1 MLMFG
6 LNLISFTYFFTIYFS
21 DVNDAFKKA
30 PILMLILGVVLPFGL
45 VVSVD
50 LFTDTGTSNGFSST
64 GRIFYYIFYSLDPL
78 MTFFMGLMYMISQ
91 TGKDPADWSNSGI
104 LLPNL
109 KNSLIFMA
117 G

>member
-45 VVSVD
+45 VVTVD
-50 LFTDTGTSNGFSST
+50 LFTDNG
-64 GRIFYYIFYSLDPL
+64 
-78 MTFFMGLMYMISQ
+78 
-91 TGKDPADWSNSGI
+91 
-104 LLPNL
+104 
-109 KNSLIFMA
+109 
-117 G
+117 